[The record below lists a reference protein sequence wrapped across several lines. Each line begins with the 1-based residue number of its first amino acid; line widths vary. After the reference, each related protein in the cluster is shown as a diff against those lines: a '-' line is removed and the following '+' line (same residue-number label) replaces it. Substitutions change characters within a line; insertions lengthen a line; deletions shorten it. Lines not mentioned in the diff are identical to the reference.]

1 MVNKNFE
8 PLKNEIDLL
17 YRDYLND
24 FELFKTKCLQE
35 YSNNSSEFIEKN
47 KAFIKK
53 VNIQFQGFDNINS
66 ALEKGLKANDLA
78 CLVKSDNK
86 HIFLPLGF
94 EYHIYSKIFDTLY
107 ADQIILST
115 NYNHIKND
123 IEPELSIYKNN
134 VMRYKFKIINPQF
147 FNINS
152 INFNFSDKLN
162 EKFNLIKL
170 EGGSRFIENNY
181 QQKAFLID
189 SKEIISFMPK
199 NASEPKDGYQN
210 NEFNDLYSIYSE
222 TVLPLLKTFLPDK
235 PDFSGVFLSLSQN
248 QRFNFLLNPSL
259 LSKIQKITDKS
270 SCDSIIMIFGKD
282 IPKTSN
288 TLKLVMMEN
297 GVYYPG
303 ESCFYLL
310 PLKKGSIELINE
322 KNVRIYNPDGNYKDY
337 QFDILC
343 ETFTREKI
351 NQLLAISGELKKKL
365 KKNTIDFD
373 YSSFF
378 SIDNT
383 SKLNWFVYTNDIIIP
398 RLTVYGGGLP
408 SPDKLK
414 IVVNK

>member
-1 MVNKNFE
+1 
-8 PLKNEIDLL
+8 
-17 YRDYLND
+17 
-24 FELFKTKCLQE
+24 
-35 YSNNSSEFIEKN
+35 
-47 KAFIKK
+47 
-53 VNIQFQGFDNINS
+53 
-66 ALEKGLKANDLA
+66 
-78 CLVKSDNK
+78 
-86 HIFLPLGF
+86 
-94 EYHIYSKIFDTLY
+94 
-107 ADQIILST
+107 
-115 NYNHIKND
+115 
-123 IEPELSIYKNN
+123 
-134 VMRYKFKIINPQF
+134 
-147 FNINS
+147 
-152 INFNFSDKLN
+152 
-162 EKFNLIKL
+162 
-170 EGGSRFIENNY
+170 
-181 QQKAFLID
+181 
-189 SKEIISFMPK
+189 
-199 NASEPKDGYQN
+199 
-210 NEFNDLYSIYSE
+210 
-222 TVLPLLKTFLPDK
+222 
-235 PDFSGVFLSLSQN
+235 
-248 QRFNFLLNPSL
+248 
-259 LSKIQKITDKS
+259 
-270 SCDSIIMIFGKD
+270 MIFGKD